1 MKSSENTLGRVL
13 VVDDEKS
20 IRISLREF
28 LVADGYTVEV
38 AADSQKALGLLKNH
52 DFDVVVSDIV
62 LPGISG
68 IELLQAIRTAAPYVQ
83 VIMITGEPTIATA
96 AEALRSGAFDYLI
109 KPAGKSAILRA
120 IGNAATIKKLDDE
133 RRREQEAKERYQQ
146 ELQEVV
152 IRLTAANE
160 QLRQAAAFRE
170 EVENI
175 MRHDLKAPLCII
187 IGAPELMRMTPDM
200 MTKEQSKWLKTIE
213 SAGRRMLD
221 MINRSLDLFKI
232 EQGMYTL
239 HLEAVDLLG
248 VAQEVISHN
257 VALMRAKDLAVDLI
271 VDDHPCTKTD
281 VFVVQGE
288 RLLCYSMIGNLLKN
302 ALEASPTGESVIVR
316 FESGEPMEVSL
327 RNRGAVP
334 EGIRDRFFQKFST
347 AGKKHGTG
355 LGAYSARL
363 IAELHGARIS
373 VDTSVPEFTTV
384 AIGFPGHSGADSKES
399 VV

>member
-1 MKSSENTLGRVL
+1 MKSSGNRMGRVL

-28 LVADGYTVEV
+28 LVADDYTVEV
-38 AADSQKALGLLKNH
+38 AADAQEALRLLGDNN
-52 DFDVVVSDIV
+52 FDVVVSDIV

-83 VIMITGEPTIATA
+83 VIMMTGGPTIATA

-109 KPAGKSAILRA
+109 KPAGKNAILRA
-120 IGNAATIKKLDDE
+120 VSNAATIKKLDDE

-160 QLRQAAAFRE
+160 QLCQAAAFRE

-175 MRHDLKAPLCII
+175 VRHDLKAPLCII
-187 IGAPELMRMTPDM
+187 IGAPELIRMTPGKL
-200 MTKEQSKWLKTIE
+200 TEEQSGWLDNIE

-221 MINRSLDLFKI
+221 MINRSLDLFKM

-239 HLEAVDLLG
+239 RLEAVDLLR
-248 VAQEVISHN
+248 VAQEVIIHN
-257 VALMRAKDLAVDLI
+257 TTLMRAKELVIDI
-271 VDDHPCTKTD
+271 MVDDHPYTKTD
-281 VFVVQGE
+281 AFVVQGE
-288 RLLCYSMIGNLLKN
+288 RMLCYSMLGNLLKN
-302 ALEASPTGESVIVR
+302 ALEASPTGATVTFR
-316 FESGEPMEVSL
+316 FKRGDPMVVSL
-327 RNRGAVP
+327 RNRGSVP
-334 EGIRDRFFQKFST
+334 ESIRDRFFQKFST

-373 VDTSVPEFTTV
+373 VDTSVPDFTTV
-384 AIGFPGHSGADSKES
+384 VIGFPGHSGAASKECGA
-399 VV
+399 

>member
-1 MKSSENTLGRVL
+1 VKSSGNKAGPVL

-28 LVADGYTVEV
+28 LVADDYTVEV
-38 AADSQKALGLLKNH
+38 AADAQEALKLLGDH

-68 IELLQAIRTAAPYVQ
+68 IELLQAIRAAAPYVQ
-83 VIMITGEPTIATA
+83 VIMMTGAPTIATA
-96 AEALRSGAFDYLI
+96 AESLRSGAFDYLI
-109 KPAGKSAILRA
+109 KPAGKNAILRA
-120 IGNAATIKKLDDE
+120 VSNAATIKKLDDE

-160 QLRQAAAFRE
+160 QLHQAATFRE

-175 MRHDLKAPLCII
+175 MRHDLKSPLNIV
-187 IGAPELMRMTPDM
+187 IGAPELIRMTLRK
-200 MTKEQSKWLKTIE
+200 MTEEQSEWLKNIE

-239 HLEAVDLLG
+239 RMEAVDLLS
-248 VAQEVISHN
+248 VAQEVMSHN
-257 VALMRAKDLAVDLI
+257 TTLMRAKELVIDI
-271 VDDHPCTKTD
+271 MVDDHPYTKTD

-288 RLLCYSMIGNLLKN
+288 RMLCYSMLGNLLKN
-302 ALEASPTGESVIVR
+302 ALEASPTGATVTFR
-316 FESGEPMEVSL
+316 FKRGDPMVVSL
-327 RNRGAVP
+327 RNRGSVP
-334 EGIRDRFFQKFST
+334 ESIKDRFFQKFST

-373 VDTSVPEFTTV
+373 VDTSVPDFTTV
-384 AIGFPGHSGADSKES
+384 VIGFPGHSGAASKECGA
-399 VV
+399 

>member
-1 MKSSENTLGRVL
+1 MKASGNKERRVL

-28 LVADGYTVEV
+28 LVADGYTVDV
-38 AADSQKALGLLKNH
+38 AADAQEALRLLGDN
-52 DFDVVVSDIV
+52 DFDVVVSDIG

-83 VIMITGEPTIATA
+83 VIMMTGEPTIATA
-96 AEALRSGAFDYLI
+96 AEALRSSAFDYLI

-120 IGNAATIKKLDDE
+120 VGNAATIKNLDDE

-152 IRLTAANE
+152 IRLTVANE

-187 IGAPELMRMTPDM
+187 IGAPELIRMTPDLL
-200 MTKEQSKWLKTIE
+200 TEEQNGWLNNIE

-239 HLEAVDLLG
+239 RLEAVDLLS
-248 VAQEVISHN
+248 VAQEVIGHN
-257 VALMRAKDLAVDLI
+257 TTLIRAKDLAVDMM

-288 RLLCYSMIGNLLKN
+288 RLLCYSMLGNLLKN
-302 ALEASPTGESVIVR
+302 ALEASPTGESVTFR
-316 FESGEPMEVSL
+316 FKSDDPMVVSI
-327 RNRGAVP
+327 RNRGSVP
-334 EGIRDRFFQKFST
+334 ETIRDRFFQKFST
-347 AGKKHGTG
+347 EGKKHGTG

-363 IAELHGARIS
+363 IAELHCARIS
-373 VDTSVPEFTTV
+373 VDTSVPDFTTLV
-384 AIGFPGHSGADSKES
+384 ICFPGPPGADRKECGA
-399 VV
+399 

>member
-1 MKSSENTLGRVL
+1 MKSSRNKAGRVL

-28 LVADGYTVEV
+28 LVTDGYTVKV
-38 AADSQKALGLLKNH
+38 AADAQEALRLLADH

-83 VIMITGEPTIATA
+83 VIMMTGDPTIATA

-109 KPAGKSAILRA
+109 KPAGKNAILRA
-120 IGNAATIKKLDDE
+120 VSNAATIKKLDDE
-133 RRREQEAKERYQQ
+133 RRREQEAKERYRQ

-152 IRLTAANE
+152 TRLTAANE

-170 EVENI
+170 QVENI

-187 IGAPELMRMTPDM
+187 IGAPELIRMTPDK
-200 MTKEQSKWLKTIE
+200 MTKEQSEWLKNIE

-239 HLEAVDLLG
+239 RLEAIDLLS
-248 VAQEVISHN
+248 VAQEVVSHN
-257 VALMRAKDLAVDLI
+257 TTLMRAKDLAVDMM

-288 RLLCYSMIGNLLKN
+288 RLLCYSMLGNLLKN
-302 ALEASPTGESVIVR
+302 ALEASPTGESVTFR
-316 FESGEPMEVSL
+316 FKSDEPMVVSL
-327 RNRGAVP
+327 RNQGSVP
-334 EGIRDRFFQKFST
+334 ESIRDHFFQKFST

-363 IAELHGARIS
+363 IAELLGARIS
-373 VDTSVPEFTTV
+373 VDTSVPDFTTV
-384 AIGFPGHSGADSKES
+384 VIGFPGHSGAASKECGA
-399 VV
+399 

>member
-20 IRISLREF
+20 IRISLGEF
-28 LVADGYTVEV
+28 LVADGYTVKA
-38 AADSQKALGLLKNH
+38 AADAQEALQLLGDNN
-52 DFDVVVSDIV
+52 FDVVVSDIV

-83 VIMITGEPTIATA
+83 VIMMTGEPTIVTA
-96 AEALRSGAFDYLI
+96 AEALRFRAYDYLI

-120 IGNAATIKKLDDE
+120 VGNAATIKKLDDE

-160 QLRQAAAFRE
+160 HLRQAAAFRE

-200 MTKEQSKWLKTIE
+200 MTKKQSEWLQSIE

-248 VAQEVISHN
+248 VAQEIISHN
-257 VALMRAKDLAVDLI
+257 VALMRAKDLAVDLM
-271 VDDHPCTKTD
+271 VDGHPCTKTD

-288 RLLCYSMIGNLLKN
+288 RLLCYSMFGNLLKN
-302 ALEASPTGESVIVR
+302 ALEASPPGESVIFR

-327 RNRGAVP
+327 RNRGSVP
-334 EGIRDRFFQKFST
+334 ESIRDRFFQKFST
-347 AGKKHGTG
+347 AGKKYGTG

-384 AIGFPGHSGADSKES
+384 VIGFPGHSGADSKES
-399 VV
+399 GA

>member
-1 MKSSENTLGRVL
+1 MKSSGNQAGPVL

-38 AADSQKALGLLKNH
+38 AADAQDAQRLLGDH

-68 IELLQAIRTAAPYVQ
+68 IELLQAIRSAAPYVQ
-83 VIMITGEPTIATA
+83 VIMMTGDPTIATA
-96 AEALRSGAFDYLI
+96 AAALRSGAFDYLI
-109 KPAGKSAILRA
+109 KPAGKNAILRA
-120 IGNAATIKKLDDE
+120 VGNAVTIKKLDDE
-133 RRREQEAKERYQQ
+133 RRREQEAKVRYQQ

-170 EVENI
+170 EVEHI
-175 MRHDLKAPLCII
+175 VRHDLKSPLSII
-187 IGAPELMRMTPDM
+187 IGAPELIRMMPGKLTE
-200 MTKEQSKWLKTIE
+200 EQSGWLQNIE
-213 SAGRRMLD
+213 SAGHRMLD

-239 HLEAVDLLG
+239 RLEAVDLLS
-248 VAQEVISHN
+248 VTQEVISHN
-257 VALMRAKDLAVDLI
+257 ATLMRAKNLAVDI
-271 VDDHPCTKTD
+271 MVDDHPCTKTD

-288 RLLCYSMIGNLLKN
+288 RLLCYSMLGNLLKN
-302 ALEASPTGESVIVR
+302 ALEASSTGEAVTFR
-316 FESGEPMEVSL
+316 FKSGDPMVVSL
-327 RNRGAVP
+327 RNQGSVP
-334 EGIRDRFFQKFST
+334 ESIRDRFFQKFST
-347 AGKKHGTG
+347 ARKKHGAG

-373 VDTSVPEFTTV
+373 VDTSVPDFTTV
-384 AIGFPGHSGADSKES
+384 VIGFPRHAGAASKECGA
-399 VV
+399 